1 MLFRKKRSNEN
12 LLKDEVARKVVN
24 LLLKTQIKF
33 SKVMSELTKNISVK
47 RLKVLFVVFCLL
59 GGGSSIYLIAE
70 AIFKDEQPAFKI
82 ESIDIPK
89 YYDQDL
95 QSGRTIEPKSYEGL
109 QSFRRYMDSVQQVK
123 FRDSILKIR

>member
-82 ESIDIPK
+82 ESIDITK